1 MNYKGVGMATRKKG
15 EKSQM
20 AQNTIVLAIPS
31 FEDMFGSYYAIEVMK
46 GVGRMIESS
55 PYDLQLHLFEP
66 DMEIELVKMH
76 LTDVANLSGVLF
88 ADVDG
93 NAKIVNM
100 VKQTRIPYIIMNN
113 LFDDNDTNCIGIDNK
128 VAAKEAVEYLIKL
141 GHTRVAIITGN
152 LKTQSAKMR
161 LDGYKAALAQ
171 NKIKENPEY
180 IVNGAYNKEKAQEAM
195 LKLINEKPRPTAVFA
210 ASDLMAFGAIMM
222 ALREDVRVPED
233 ISIVGFD
240 NSPIAAL
247 GHVTITTVNQ
257 PLAEMGAAATC
268 AIIDIIQGKKKQP
281 FKQVLSTTMIM
292 GNSCIKV

>member
-1 MNYKGVGMATRKKG
+1 MVNRKKEERSG
-15 EKSQM
+15 VSK
-20 AQNTIVLAIPS
+20 NTIVLAIPS

-46 GVGRMIESS
+46 GVGRVIENS

-66 DMEIELVKMH
+66 DMDTELVKMH
-76 LTDVANLSGVLF
+76 MLEVVNLSGVLF

-100 VKQTRIPYIIMNN
+100 VKQTRTPYIIMNN
-113 LFDDNDTNCIGIDNK
+113 LFDDNDTNCIGIDNR
-128 VAAKEAVEYLIKL
+128 VASREAVEYLIKL
-141 GHTRVAIITGN
+141 GHSRVATITGN

-161 LDGYKAALAQ
+161 LEGYQEALSR
-171 NKIKENPEY
+171 NNIKENPEY

-195 LKLINEKPRPTAVFA
+195 LKLINEKPKPTAVFA

-257 PLAEMGAAATC
+257 PLAEMGAEATR
-268 AIIDIIQGKKKQP
+268 AIIDIIQGKKRQP
-281 FKQVLSTTMIM
+281 FKQVLPTTMIM

>member
-1 MNYKGVGMATRKKG
+1 MVNRKKE
-15 EKSQM
+15 EKSQVM
-20 AQNTIVLAIPS
+20 KKTIVLAIPS

-46 GVGRMIESS
+46 GVGRVIENSQ
-55 PYDLQLHLFEP
+55 YDLQLHLFEP
-66 DMEIELVKMH
+66 DMDVDLIKMH
-76 LTDVANLSGVLF
+76 ITDVANLSGVLF
-88 ADVDG
+88 ADIDS
-93 NAKIVNM
+93 NARIVNM
-100 VKQTRIPYIIMNN
+100 IKQTRTPYIVMNN
-113 LFDDNDTNCIGIDNK
+113 LFADNDTNCIGIDNK
-128 VAAKEAVEYLIKL
+128 MAAKEAVEYLIRL
-141 GHTRVAIITGN
+141 GHTDVATITGN

-171 NKIKENPEY
+171 NKIKENPEFV
-180 IVNGAYNKEKAQEAM
+180 VNGAYNKEKAQEAM
-195 LKLINEKPRPTAVFA
+195 LKLINEKPMPTAVFA

-257 PLAEMGAAATC
+257 PLAEMGAIATS

-281 FKQVLSTTMIM
+281 FKQVLPTTMIM